1 VNAVAARKE
10 LDLAHIETIPGDAPA
25 AFSYGAD
32 ATFRTPE
39 ILFVVLPATE
49 EELIAAV
56 RILVAHRVPITPRG
70 SGTGTTGGALPEGS
84 ALLFTG
90 RLTACRIDAGDLIAE
105 VEPGVL
111 TGELKREAEK
121 HGLFYPPDPASHEYS
136 TIGGN
141 IATNAGGPA
150 SLKYGTTRDHLRKV
164 RLIDG
169 TGKVRELGG
178 AVHKNSTGYFFPG
191 LVCGSEGTLGIVT
204 RAWLKLVPYPRFSS
218 FIEVVAPTADDFAGI
233 RLLAPAAMEYLDA
246 RAGELVTGSRQSY
259 LLIRLEAFTETELAE
274 QERRFTGRL
283 TSSGR
288 FFRIGRDKKEIW
300 AVRELLSPLSYQ
312 LGERK
317 TAQDIVLPFSRIPEF
332 LQWAELLRKRLP
344 AGMELFVFG
353 HLGDGNLHVNLL
365 CGDELAVE
373 AKLIQREIITQTRQ
387 LGGLISG
394 EHGIGRER
402 REALGLFI
410 DQETRDLMRGVKKL
424 FDPYDL
430 MNPGKVL

>member
-1 VNAVAARKE
+1 VNAVAALKE
-10 LDLAHIETIPGDAPA
+10 LQAARIDTLPGDAPA
-25 AFSYGAD
+25 AFAYGAD
-32 ATFRTPE
+32 ATFRTPDT
-39 ILFVVLPATE
+39 LFVVLPATE

-56 RILVAHRVPITPRG
+56 RILVEHRIPMTPRG
-70 SGTGTTGGALPEGS
+70 SGTGTTGGALPERS
-84 ALLFTG
+84 AVLFTG

-111 TGELKREAEK
+111 TGDLKKEAEK
-121 HGLFYPPDPASHEYS
+121 QGLLYPPDPASHAYA
-136 TIGGN
+136 TVGGN
-141 IATNAGGPA
+141 IATNAGGPS
-150 SLKYGTTRDHLRKV
+150 SLRYGTTRDHLRKV
-164 RLIDG
+164 RIVDG
-169 TGKVRELGG
+169 AGKVRELGA
-178 AVHKNSTGYFFPG
+178 AVHKFSTGYFLPG
-191 LVCGSEGTLGIVT
+191 MICGSEGTLGVVT
-204 RAWLKLVPYPRFSS
+204 RAWMKLVPCPRFAS
-218 FIEVVAPTADDFAGI
+218 FIEVVAPTFEDLATL
-233 RLLAPAAMEYLDA
+233 RSLAPAALEYLDA

-259 LLIRLEAFTETELAE
+259 LLLRLEAFTEAELAE
-274 QERRFTGRL
+274 QERRIAGRL
-283 TSSGR
+283 TSAGR
-288 FFRIGRDKKEIW
+288 FFRMGRDKKEIW

-332 LQWAELLRKRLP
+332 LQWAELLRGRLP

-365 CGDELAVE
+365 SSQDLAVE
-373 AKLIQREIITQTRQ
+373 AKRVQREIVIQTRQ

-410 DQETRDLMRGVKKL
+410 DEPTRELMRGIKKL

>member
-1 VNAVAARKE
+1 MNARAARTE
-10 LDLAHIETIPGDAPA
+10 LEQARIETIPGDVPA
-25 AFSYGAD
+25 AFVYGAD
-32 ATFRTPE
+32 ATFRSPE
-39 ILFVVLPATE
+39 SLFVVIPATE

-56 RILVAHRVPITPRG
+56 RILVTHRIPMTPRG

-84 ALLFTG
+84 ALIFTG
-90 RLTACRIDAGDLIAE
+90 RLTGCRIDAGDLIAE

-111 TGELKREAEK
+111 TGDLKREAEK
-121 HGLFYPPDPASHEYS
+121 QGLLYPPDPASHEYA

-169 TGKVRELGG
+169 TGTVRELGA
-178 AVHKNSTGYFFPG
+178 AVHKFSTGYFLPG
-191 LVCGSEGTLGIVT
+191 MVCGSEGTLGIVT
-204 RAWLKLVPYPRFSS
+204 RAWLKLAPYPRFSS
-218 FIEVVAPTADDFAGI
+218 FIEVVAPTYDDLAAI
-233 RLLAPAAMEYLDA
+233 RALAPAAMEYLDV

-259 LLIRLEAFTETELAE
+259 LLIRLEAFTEAELAE
-274 QERRFTGRL
+274 QERRFSGRL
-283 TSSGR
+283 TADGR

-332 LQWAELLRKRLP
+332 LQWADLLRKRLP

-353 HLGDGNLHVNLL
+353 HLGDGNLHVNLM
-365 CGDELAVE
+365 CGDDLAVE
-373 AKLIQREIITQTRQ
+373 AKLIQREIIVQTRQ
-387 LGGLISG
+387 LGGIISG

-410 DQETRDLMRGVKKL
+410 DEPTRELMRGIKKL

-430 MNPGKVL
+430 MNPGKVI

>member
-1 VNAVAARKE
+1 MNIAAALNELQAAR
-10 LDLAHIETIPGDAPA
+10 IETLAGDAPA
-25 AFSYGAD
+25 AFAYGAD
-32 ATFRTPE
+32 ATFRPPE
-39 ILFVVLPATE
+39 TLLVVIPATE

-56 RILVAHRVPITPRG
+56 RILVKHRIPMTPRG
-70 SGTGTTGGALPEGS
+70 SGTGTTGGALPEKT

-111 TGELKREAEK
+111 TGDLKRAAEQQ
-121 HGLFYPPDPASHEYS
+121 GLLYPPDPASHEYA

-164 RLIDG
+164 RFIDG
-169 TGKVRELGG
+169 TGEVRELGA
-178 AVHKNSTGYFFPG
+178 AVHKFSTGYFLPG
-191 LVCGSEGTLGIVT
+191 MICGSEGTFGIVT
-204 RAWLKLVPYPRFSS
+204 RAWLKLVPCPPFSS
-218 FIEVVAPTADDFAGI
+218 FIEIVAPTPDDFSGI
-233 RLLAPAAMEYLDA
+233 RLLAPAAMEYLDI

-259 LLIRLEAFTETELAE
+259 LLVRLEAFTEAELAE

-283 TSSGR
+283 TAAGR

-332 LQWAELLRKRLP
+332 LQWAEILRKRLP
-344 AGMELFVFG
+344 VGMELFVFG

-365 CGDELAVE
+365 CGDDLAVE
-373 AKLIQREIITQTRQ
+373 AKLIQREIIVQTRQ

-410 DQETRDLMRGVKKL
+410 DEPTRELMRGIKKL